1 MNRDRSSAVPWLVGA
16 LTCGLLCCLCLAVG
30 LALAAGLTTYRSS
43 SSAPFGPG
51 AAAPLAPA
59 TAAAGSGGLW
69 DSGPVTA
76 EAEAMARRLGEV
88 IVPIAD
94 PIELAER
101 LQGVRGV
108 SRVLATSAA
117 PVPVGSLE
125 QFWVHNDDTLEYAQV
140 TAEMVYATPHVYFWV
155 QQGVRYD
162 LADVRALVD
171 AFEYEI
177 YPTNRAFFGSE
188 WTPGIDGD
196 PHLYILFSR
205 GMGGNIAGYF
215 GSNDLYPPEIS
226 PYSNGHEMFYVSAD
240 GQNLRSSFVYGVLAH
255 EFQHMI
261 HWHQDANEDTWL
273 DEGMA
278 DLASFLNGY
287 DVGGWDFV
295 YAESP
300 DIPLTFWPSGAD
312 SSIHYGQSF
321 LFVLYFLDR
330 FGEMA
335 TQALAAHPAN
345 GLDSIDRTLAE
356 LDVIDPLTGAA
367 PTADEVF
374 RDFAAALLLRDPLV
388 GDGRYSLESY
398 PDGPTLRAKQR
409 FSQCP
414 VGPLEFDVQQFGIDG
429 IGIDC
434 AGEYTLHFQ
443 GQPLIPVVPAE
454 PYSGAWAF
462 WSNRGNVS
470 DMTLTRAFDLR
481 PAEGPVELVYQVWFD
496 IEEDWDYAFLEL
508 SSDGGQTWEILTTP
522 SGTDSNPF
530 GNSYG
535 WGYTGTSGGGEEP
548 VWVEERVDLSPYAGS
563 QVLLRFEYVTDA
575 SVNGEGLLVDDL
587 AIPALGYFED
597 FEDGDG
603 GWQAEGFVHLYNRIP
618 QTYRL
623 VLVRHGAQATVEEI
637 LTDADAAA
645 QAPLTLASGER
656 ATLLVIA
663 TTRYTWRPAPY
674 QIEIR

>member
-1 MNRDRSSAVPWLVGA
+1 MKPDRPSAVPWLVGA
-16 LTCGLLCCLCLAVG
+16 VTCCLLCCLCLALASAGALG
-30 LALAAGLTTYRSS
+30 LGTWLSV
-43 SSAPFGPG
+43 SAPSGPG
-51 AAAPLAPA
+51 AGAPLQGTTP
-59 TAAAGSGGLW
+59 GSSSGGGLW

-76 EAEAMARRLGEV
+76 QAEAMRQRLGEV
-88 IVPIAD
+88 LVPVAD
-94 PIELAER
+94 PIELAAR
-101 LQGVRGV
+101 LQAVHGVD
-108 SRVLATSAA
+108 RVLAASAA
-117 PVPVGSLE
+117 PVRVGALE

-162 LADVRALVD
+162 LEDVQELVD

-188 WTPGIDGD
+188 WTPGVDGD

-215 GSNDLYPPEIS
+215 GSNDLYPPEVS

-240 GQNLRSSFVYGVLAH
+240 GQRLRSSFVYGVLAH

-278 DLASFLNGY
+278 DLASFLNNY

-295 YAESP
+295 YVESP

-312 SSIHYGQSF
+312 SSIHYGQAF

-330 FGEMA
+330 FGELA

-345 GLDSIDRTLAE
+345 GLDSMDLTLRE
-356 LDVIDPLTGAA
+356 LGVIDPQTGVA

-374 RDFAAALLLRDPLV
+374 RDFAVALLLRDPSV

-398 PDGPTLRAKQR
+398 PEGPTLRAKQR

-414 VGPLEFDVQQFGIDG
+414 LGPLEFDVQQFGIDV
-429 IGIDC
+429 IGLDC

-443 GQPLIPVVPAE
+443 GQPLIPVVPGE
-454 PYSGAWAF
+454 PYSGEWAF

-481 PAEGPVELVYQVWFD
+481 QAEAPVELVYQVWFD
-496 IEEDWDYAFLEL
+496 IEEDWDYAYLEL
-508 SSDGGQTWEILTTP
+508 SADGGATWEILTTP

-530 GNSYG
+530 GNAYG
-535 WGYTGTSGGGEEP
+535 WGYTGASGGGDEP
-548 VWVEERVDLSPYAGS
+548 AWIEERLDLSAYAGS

-575 SVNGEGLLVDDL
+575 SVNGEGLLLDDL
-587 AIPALGYFED
+587 AIPAIGYFED
-597 FEDGDG
+597 FESGDG
-603 GWQAEGFVHLYNRIP
+603 GWQVEGFVHLYNRIP

-623 VLVRHGAQATVEEI
+623 VLVTQGQSVTVEEVVP
-637 LTDADAAA
+637 DADGAA
-645 QAPLTLASGER
+645 QTALSLASGER

-663 TTRYTWRPAPY
+663 TSRYTWRAAPY
-674 QIEIR
+674 QIDIR